1 MLDGNITKRQ
11 LLDLFDQF
19 ETRTELLDDKSKSL
33 VRLFQTGGKFKPL
46 ADNCGVNQATI
57 MRRLKKIA
65 QRISDDKF
73 IQAVVSSGGNKIV
86 KEKFINKKSIRQIVN
101 ETGLT
106 KYKVGKIINRMRDNL
121 KLKIEN

>member
-19 ETRTELLDDKSKSL
+19 ETRTELLDDKSKAL
-33 VRLFQTGGKFKPL
+33 VRLFQAGGKFKPL

-57 MRRLKKIA
+57 GRRLKKIA

-73 IQAVVSSGGNKIV
+73 IRSVVSRGGSKIV
-86 KEKFINKKSIRQIVN
+86 KEKLINRKSIRQIAN
-101 ETGLT
+101 EMGIT
-106 KYKVGKIINRMRDNL
+106 KYKVRKIVNKGQKN
-121 KLKIEN
+121 